1 MIEENKRIAKNTIA
15 IYLRMFI
22 SILVSLYTSRV
33 VLQVLGIS
41 DYGIYA
47 LVGGVVMM
55 FSFMNNALGG
65 ATSRFINYAMG
76 LKDAEYLKKTFRTA
90 LLSHIIIALSVL
102 ILCETIGVWM
112 LVHKLVIPEERMF
125 AAHVILQF
133 SIFSMCIGILQG
145 PFTACVIAHER
156 MGVFAYVEILIVIL
170 KLVIVYILLIVHADR
185 LIVYSLLVCLVS
197 VISMMIYVLYSAKK
211 FGETS
216 FVPLFQKDMLYPMLS
231 FSGWRFFGCISG
243 TFSDQGRNI
252 LLNFFGGT
260 VLNAAAGLANTIESV
275 IAGFAYNVM
284 VPFRPQIITC
294 YAEGKYARM
303 QLLCERA
310 FAYSNLLFLL
320 VGIPVFA
327 ECDFLLNLWLVEV
340 PEYTSSFV
348 RATLMAALIT
358 NNYGF
363 LGTIIG
369 AAGQIRLSQLIVGIC
384 SISTILFSYPFLL
397 YGCSPIWVY
406 YILVIF
412 NFLIFLAN
420 FCLIKKYIPSLSLKG
435 LFINGFLKDVLIF
448 VCSVVA
454 VLMICLFM
462 SSGLIRL
469 MVVALFNTV
478 IIGIGCYFCLM
489 TDSIRKELLVKIKTW
504 L

>member
-1 MIEENKRIAKNTIA
+1 MDERNKRIAKNTIA

-33 VLQVLGIS
+33 VLQVLGVS

-55 FSFMNNALGG
+55 FSFLNNALGG
-65 ATSRFINYAMG
+65 STSRFINYAMG
-76 LKDAEYLKKTFRTA
+76 LKDKEYLKKTFRTA

-112 LVHKLVIPEERMF
+112 LIHKLVIPEERMF

-133 SIFSMCIGILQG
+133 SILSMCIGILQG

-156 MGVFAYVEILIVIL
+156 MDFFAYVEILIVIF
-170 KLVIVYILLIVHADR
+170 KLAIVYILLIVHADK
-185 LIVYSLLVCLVS
+185 LIVYSLLVCMVT
-197 VISMMIYVLYSAKK
+197 VISMMIYMSYSAKK
-211 FGETS
+211 FYEVS
-216 FVPLFQKDMLYPMLS
+216 FVPMYQKDMLYPMLS
-231 FSGWRFFGCISG
+231 FSGWRFFGCISA

-252 LLNFFGGT
+252 LLNVFWGT
-260 VLNAAAGLANTIESV
+260 ILNAAAGLANTIQSV

-284 VPFRPQIITC
+284 VPFRPQIVTC
-294 YAEGKYARM
+294 YAEGEYSRM

-340 PEYTSSFV
+340 PDYTSPFV
-348 RATLMAALIT
+348 RATLIAALIT
-358 NNYGF
+358 NNHGF

-369 AAGQIRLSQLIVGIC
+369 ATGNLRLSQLVAGVCCIL
-384 SISTILFSYPFLL
+384 TILFSYPFLL
-397 YGCSPIWVY
+397 FGFSPIWVY
-406 YILVIF
+406 YILVMF
-412 NFLIFLAN
+412 NILIFMAN
-420 FCLIKKYIPSLSLKG
+420 FCLIKKYIPSFSLKG
-435 LFINGFLKDVLIF
+435 LFVNGFLKDILIF
-448 VCSVVA
+448 VSSVVG
-454 VLMICLFM
+454 VQIIFLLI
-462 SSGLIRL
+462 SPGLLRFVI
-469 MVVALFNTV
+469 VTLFNTIV
-478 IIGIGCYFCLM
+478 IGIGCYYFLL
-489 TDSIRKELLVKIKTW
+489 TDTVRKELQVKLKAW

>member
-22 SILVSLYTSRV
+22 SIIVSLYTSRV
-33 VLQVLGIS
+33 VLQVLGAS

-47 LVGGVVMM
+47 LVGGVVTM

-76 LKDAEYLKKTFRTA
+76 LKDKEYLKKTFRTA
-90 LLSHIIIALSVL
+90 LLAHIIIALSVL

-112 LVHKLVIPEERMF
+112 LIHKLVIPEERMF

-133 SIFSMCIGILQG
+133 SILSMCIGILQG

-156 MGVFAYVEILIVIL
+156 MGFFAYVEILVVIL
-170 KLVIVYILLIVHADR
+170 KLAIVYILLIVHADQ

-197 VISMMIYVLYSAKK
+197 VFSMMIYVSYSAKK
-211 FGETS
+211 FLEVS
-216 FVPLFQKDMLYPMLS
+216 FVPVYQKDMLYPMLS
-231 FSGWRFFGCISG
+231 FSGWRLFGCISA

-252 LLNFFGGT
+252 LLNVFWGT
-260 VLNAAAGLANTIESV
+260 ILNAAAGLANTIQSV

-284 VPFRPQIITC
+284 VPFRPQIVTC
-294 YAEGKYARM
+294 YAKGEYARM

-340 PEYTSSFV
+340 PEFTSSFV
-348 RATLMAALIT
+348 RATLIAALIA

-369 AAGQIRLSQLIVGIC
+369 AAGKIRLSQLVIGVC
-384 SISTILFSYPFLL
+384 SLLTILVSYPFLF
-397 YGCSPIWVY
+397 YGFSPMWVY
-406 YILVIF
+406 YSLVIF
-412 NFLIFLAN
+412 NLLIFLSN
-420 FCLIKKYIPSLSLKG
+420 FFLIKKYIPSLSLRG
-435 LFINGFLKDVLIF
+435 LFVNGFLKDILIF
-448 VCSVVA
+448 VCSVVV
-454 VLMICLFM
+454 VLMICSFIKLDLLR
-462 SSGLIRL
+462 LI
-469 MVVALFNTV
+469 VIVFFNTV
-478 IIGIGCYFCLM
+478 IIGVGCYFLLM
-489 TDSIRKELLVKIKTW
+489 TGSVRKELLGKIKTW